1 MAKIKAGKKESKKEV
16 IVKKAAMLFRKNG
29 FTSTSMQH
37 IAAEL
42 GVEAPSLYNHI
53 TGKAQLLQSIC
64 FAVGDDFTAHWY
76 RVKNSS
82 ETVSQKLELL
92 IKLHIRKITTDFNE
106 VFVAN
111 HEWKQLKGPFLKQ
124 FILQRQAYENFM
136 IELIAEGVK
145 LKAFKTIHPKVAALS
160 ILYTIRGIEY
170 WKRKEN
176 ILSNKEI
183 EENIINHL
191 LFGLIQ

>member
-16 IVKKAAMLFRKNG
+16 IVKKAAMLFMKNG
-29 FTSTSMQH
+29 FTATSMQH

-53 TGKAQLLQSIC
+53 ANKADLLQSIC
-64 FAVGDDFTAHWY
+64 FAVGNDFTAHWN

-82 ETVSQKLELL
+82 ETVAQKLELL
-92 IKLHIRKITTDFNE
+92 MKLHIRKMTTDFNE

-111 HEWKQLKGPFLKQ
+111 HEWKHLKGPFLKQ

-145 LKAFKTIHPKVAALS
+145 LKTFKTIHPKVAALS
-160 ILYTIRGIEY
+160 ILYTIRGVEY

-176 ILSNKEI
+176 SLSNKEI